1 VQKHDYGTV
10 YLHQVLEAKL
20 LGPGDLTLS
29 IGSEFIANDD
39 AQAAVAAG
47 RRAAADIKQDCELK
61 AFSRLAPQLKQD
73 FPQLRLCLTVDS
85 LYACGRFFQV
95 CQDHHWAF
103 VATFKPKDLPV
114 AWDEFQRLLPLCPAN
129 VLERRTAAG
138 ARQVYRWVKE
148 VSYTDTEK
156 RDWSFTAVQLEETVG
171 AETTRFAWLTPLHV
185 SARTVVD
192 IAEKGGRPRW
202 KIENQGFNRQ
212 KNSGLNLQHLYS
224 TDPEKAK
231 AYYYIL
237 QIAFILLQLL
247 EQGSLLRRLAA
258 EWQQTPWQLLGG
270 LMNVAWLLLESL
282 RRDTWAAAWF
292 DAAAAGP
299 ARISFQRFDSS

>member
-20 LGPGDLTLS
+20 LGPGDLLLS
-29 IGSEFIANDD
+29 IGSEFIENDD

-47 RRAAADIKQDCELK
+47 RSAEDIKQDCELK
-61 AFSRLAPQLKQD
+61 GFSRLAPQVKKA
-73 FPQLRLCLTVDS
+73 FPQLRLCWSVDS
-85 LYACGRFFQV
+85 LYACGRFFQECKDNDWVFV
-95 CQDHHWAF
+95 C
-103 VATFKPKDLPV
+103 VFKPKDLPT
-114 AWDEFQRLLPLCPAN
+114 AWDEFQRLLPLCPQN
-129 VLERRTAAG
+129 VLERHPAAG
-138 ARQVYRWVKE
+138 VRQVYRWVKGIG
-148 VSYTDTEK
+148 YTDSEG
-156 RDWSFTAVQLEETVG
+156 REWSFTAVQLEETVG
-171 AETTRFAWLTPLHV
+171 KETTTFAWLTPLHV
-185 SARTVVD
+185 SAKTVEAV
-192 IAEKGGRPRW
+192 AEKGGRHRW

-231 AYYYIL
+231 AYYHLL

-258 EWQQTPWQLLGG
+258 EWGKTPWQLLGG

-282 RRDTWAAAWF
+282 RRDEWLASWF
-292 DAAAAGP
+292 EGAGGVH
-299 ARISFQRFDSS
+299 ISFQPFDSS